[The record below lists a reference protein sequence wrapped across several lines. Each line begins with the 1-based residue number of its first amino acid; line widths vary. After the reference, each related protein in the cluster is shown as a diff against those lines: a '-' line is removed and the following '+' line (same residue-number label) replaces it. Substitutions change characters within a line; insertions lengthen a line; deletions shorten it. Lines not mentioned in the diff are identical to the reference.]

1 MEMYRDGIACVA
13 RRLVTTQIG
22 WTMEHFKAL
31 FFVAAKIRARRNTKT

>member
-13 RRLVTTQIG
+13 RRPVTTQIG

-31 FFVAAKIRARRNTKT
+31 FSVVATIRARQNTKT